1 MGDLLGPPGSC
12 RSSGAGDWPE
22 LALVEVERRWIL
34 EPLWRWLP
42 KDAMRG
48 MRDREEPG

>member
-22 LALVEVERRWIL
+22 LAPVEVERRWIL
-34 EPLWRWLP
+34 EPLWRWL
-42 KDAMRG
+42 MRG